1 MDLVDYP
8 PISDL
13 QKISELVSKISILVR
28 LNNPNYAIYQIELLK
43 VIYCSNDYSQYVQR
57 ISLNICNL
65 FLRALY
71 NSNPNWYNFCETM
84 DGLIIPEV
92 DKVKISYLI
101 TTLNTLAN
109 SENPR
114 EAITNINLCKEGLAC
129 YERSPLI
136 LHIGQIICDYYL
148 NFYRNYP
155 IWFYF

>member
-13 QKISELVSKISILVR
+13 QQISELVSKISILVR

-71 NSNPNWYNFCETM
+71 NSNPN
-84 DGLIIPEV
+84 
-92 DKVKISYLI
+92 
-101 TTLNTLAN
+101 
-109 SENPR
+109 
-114 EAITNINLCKEGLAC
+114 
-129 YERSPLI
+129 
-136 LHIGQIICDYYL
+136 
-148 NFYRNYP
+148 
-155 IWFYF
+155 